1 MFPGR
6 HREGPG
12 VRSAT
17 TRRASEVHGMFKT
30 ARARWWLFLLLAGA
44 TTWAGAQPDKAR
56 GTAADATARLA
67 EAKADARLAASLVK
81 NGQKVAAFCVN
92 CHGEGGNSGKPE
104 VPNLAGQNPAYLLE
118 QSRLFA
124 EGRRRDAFMESL
136 FKAMSTDE
144 KAGVAL
150 YFAAQP
156 VVAREPARAELGA
169 AGQALYARLCVRCH
183 GADGH
188 GNEKI
193 ARIAGQQPV
202 YLALTLKR
210 YRAGSGVRTDPLMV
224 EQARLLSDAQI
235 EALVA
240 HVSAMR

>member
-6 HREGPG
+6 RREGPG
-12 VRSAT
+12 VRGAT
-17 TRRASEVHGMFKT
+17 TRRALEVHGMFNT
-30 ARARWWLFLLLAGA
+30 ARAPWWFILLLAGA
-44 TTWAGAQPDKAR
+44 TTWAGAQPGKAG
-56 GTAADATARLA
+56 GTAAEAAARLA
-67 EAKADARLAASLVK
+67 EARADAKLAASLDK
-81 NGQKVAAFCVN
+81 TGQKVAAFCVN
-92 CHGEGGNSGKPE
+92 CHGEGGNSAKPE

-144 KAGVAL
+144 KVGVAL

-156 VVAREPARAELGA
+156 VVAREPARADLRT
-169 AGQALYARLCVRCH
+169 AGEALFTRLCVRCH
-183 GADGH
+183 AADGH

-202 YLALTLKR
+202 YLTLTLKR

-240 HVSAMR
+240 YVAALR